1 MHRALT
7 LFTSGVAIMVYSRWK
22 KSSLGGRVGARERL
36 WQRSELME
44 IELPS
49 NFCCY
54 VRALRLRAHAC
65 KGTRDIQTRLRI
77 LVWGSTAHCVLTL
90 SNWS

>member
-22 KSSLGGRVGARERL
+22 KSSLGGRVGARERP

-54 VRALRLRAHAC
+54 VRARCAFVRMRVRAPVIASVYSSGEAPPIVC
-65 KGTRDIQTRLRI
+65 
-77 LVWGSTAHCVLTL
+77 
-90 SNWS
+90 